1 MSGYRLL
8 TYDAGNGPRAGV
20 LVGDTV
26 YDVEAAT
33 GRAADATV
41 LGIAGDWAAAKGRLE
56 TIAADPGSAGKGL
69 PLADVRLLAPLLYP
83 GEIYCAG
90 ANYSDHV
97 EEMARAQGLELEAD
111 PKSRGLTSWHFIKAG
126 RSVVG
131 TGETVTLPSQGVDWE
146 AELVAVIGRTAKN
159 VSVADA
165 LDHVLGYTVG
175 NDLSA
180 RDRMKRE
187 QIAASSPFKFDWVA
201 HKSFDGACP
210 LGPWI
215 VPADAIADPQALK
228 IGLSVN
234 GVTKQASSTSQMIFS
249 LADQIADLSAII
261 TLHPGDLIMTGT
273 PAGVGTPKGEFLKP
287 GDEVRVTIEGIG
299 EIVNTMA

>member
-1 MSGYRLL
+1 MTGYRLL
-8 TYDAGNGPRAGV
+8 TYDAGNGPRAG
-20 LVGDTV
+20 LLLGDTV
-26 YDVEAAT
+26 HDVAAAT
-33 GRAADATV
+33 GVATDATV
-41 LGIAGDWAAAKGRLE
+41 LGIAEDWAAAKGRLE
-56 TIAADPGSAGKGL
+56 TLAGDPGSAGKGL
-69 PLADVRLLAPLLYP
+69 PLAEVRLLAPVLYP

-111 PKSRGLTSWHFIKAG
+111 PKSRGMTSWHFIKAG

-131 TGETVTLPSQGVDWE
+131 TGETVALPSKGVDWE

-180 RDRMKRE
+180 RDRMKRV
-187 QIAASSPFKFDWVA
+187 QTADSSPFKFDWVA

-215 VPADAIADPQALK
+215 VPADAIADPQNLK

-234 GVTKQASSTSQMIFS
+234 GVSKQASSTSQMIFT
-249 LADQIADLSAII
+249 LAEQIAHLSAII

-273 PAGVGTPKGEFLKP
+273 PAGVGTPKGEFLKA
-287 GDEVRVTIEGIG
+287 GDEVRVSIEGIG

>member
-1 MSGYRLL
+1 MSGYKLL
-8 TYDAGNGPRAGV
+8 TYDAGEGPRAGI
-20 LVGDTV
+20 LLGDTV
-26 YDVEAAT
+26 HDVAAAT
-33 GRAADATV
+33 GQASDATV
-41 LGIAGDWAAAKGRLE
+41 LGIAGDWAAARGRLE
-56 TIAADPGSAGKGL
+56 ALASDPASAGEGR
-69 PLADVRLLAPLLYP
+69 PLGSVRLLAPLLWP

-111 PKSRGLTSWHFIKAG
+111 PKSRGMTSWHFIKAG

-131 TGETVTLPSQGVDWE
+131 TGETVTLPSRGVDWE
-146 AELVAVIGRTAKN
+146 AELVAVIGKTAKN
-159 VSVADA
+159 VSAADA

-187 QIAASSPFKFDWVA
+187 QTAASSPFKFDWVA

-215 VPADAIADPQALK
+215 VPADAIADPQDLK

-234 GVTKQASSTSQMIFS
+234 GVAKQDSSTAKMIFT
-249 LADQIADLSAII
+249 LAEQIADLSAII
-261 TLHPGDLIMTGT
+261 TLQPGDLIMTGT
-273 PAGVGTPKGEFLKP
+273 PAGVGTPNGEFLKP

-299 EIVNTMA
+299 EIVNRMA

>member
-1 MSGYRLL
+1 MTGYKLL
-8 TYDAGNGPRAGV
+8 TYDAGDGPRAGI

-33 GRAADATV
+33 GRPSDATV
-41 LGIAGDWAAAKGRLE
+41 LGIAGDWAAAKDRLE
-56 TIAADPGSAGKGL
+56 ALAGDPGTAGPGR
-69 PLADVRLLAPLLYP
+69 PLGEVRLLAPLLYP

-97 EEMARAQGLELEAD
+97 EEMARAQGIELEAD

-131 TGETVTLPSQGVDWE
+131 TDETVALPSNGVDWE
-146 AELVAVIGRTAKN
+146 AELVAVIGRTARN

-165 LDHVLGYTVG
+165 LGHVLGYTVG

-180 RDRMKRE
+180 RDRMKRD
-187 QIAASSPFKFDWVA
+187 QIAVSSPFRFDWVA

-215 VPADAIADPQALK
+215 VPADAIPDPQDLK

-234 GVTKQASSTSQMIFS
+234 GVTKQDSSTSQMIFS
-249 LADQIADLSAII
+249 LAEQIADLSAII

-273 PAGVGTPKGEFLKP
+273 PAGVGTPEGEFLRP
-287 GDEVRVTIEGIG
+287 GDEVRVTIEGVG